1 MPKFF
6 LSGWGFIILALLCLA
21 AGLLIPHAS
30 FFIYVGAI
38 WLVAA
43 IIVRAR
49 FSGRT
54 PPANK

>member
-1 MPKFF
+1 MLKFF
-6 LSGWGFIILALLCLA
+6 QSGWGFILLAVICLA
-21 AGLLIPHAS
+21 AGLLVPHATI
-30 FFIYVGAI
+30 FFYIGAF